1 MMMKTMKWLSVLLMV
16 AMLATGCRELTVS
29 ETPAPSRPLPVA
41 NVPAAAPTALPQPN
55 VTPDKLTILADEVD
69 QLLANIYERA
79 NPAIVNIDVA
89 GGSDMTEFGSGSG
102 FVIDQDGHIVTN
114 NHVIEGADEIDVT
127 FWDGTV
133 ALAKLVGADSY
144 SDLALIQVTLEPGKL
159 SPLTLADSDQVKVGQ
174 RVIAIG
180 NPFGLV
186 GTMTVGIVSGKG
198 RTLPADISANSA
210 STFSNPDI
218 IQTDAAINPGNSGG
232 PLLNSAGEVIGVNSA
247 IRTDG
252 TNRSNSGVG
261 FAVPSNTV
269 KRVVQQIQET
279 GRVSYPYLG
288 VSIDNHFTTG
298 ELASALKLPATK
310 GVIIASVIDGG
321 PAERA
326 GLKGGDRQVM
336 VRGRPVRSG
345 GDIITAID
353 GDAIDSFDEMI
364 AYLAARKQVGQT
376 VTVTILRGTETLQ
389 VPVTLD
395 ERPR

>member
-1 MMMKTMKWLSVLLMV
+1 MKAMKWLSVLLIV
-16 AMLATGCRELTVS
+16 AVLAAGCREFTVVQTP
-29 ETPAPSRPLPVA
+29 TPAEPLTIA
-41 NVPAAAPTALPQPN
+41 NLPAGAPTVLPQSI
-55 VTPDKLTILADEVD
+55 VTPDQVTILADEVD

-79 NPAIVNIDVA
+79 NPAVVNIDVA
-89 GGSDMTEFGSGSG
+89 GGSDLTEFGSGSG

-114 NHVIEGADEIDVT
+114 NHVIDGADEIDVT
-127 FWDGTV
+127 FWDGSV
-133 ALAKLVGADSY
+133 ATAKLIGADPY
-144 SDLALIQVTLEPGKL
+144 SDLALIQVTLEPAKL
-159 SPLTLADSDQVKVGQ
+159 FPLTLGDSDQVKVGQ

-198 RTLPADISANSA
+198 RTLPADGPSGS
-210 STFSNPDI
+210 STSFSNPDI

-232 PLLNSAGEVIGVNSA
+232 PLLNSSGEVIGVNSA

-252 TNRSNSGVG
+252 TNRANSGVG

-269 KRVVQQIQET
+269 KRVVTQLQEK

-288 VSIDNHFTTG
+288 VSVEPHFTTG
-298 ELASALKLPATK
+298 ELAVALKLPVTK
-310 GVIIASVIDGG
+310 GVVISAVVDGG

-326 GLKGGDRQVM
+326 GLKGGDQPVT
-336 VRGRPVRSG
+336 VRGIPIRSG

-353 GDAIDSFDEMI
+353 GDAINSFDEMI
-364 AYLAARKQVGQT
+364 AYLAAKKQVGQT

>member
-1 MMMKTMKWLSVLLMV
+1 MKTMRWLSVLLIV
-16 AMLATGCRELTVS
+16 AALAAGCREFTVF
-29 ETPAPSRPLPVA
+29 ETPPASRPLAAA
-41 NVPAAAPTALPQPN
+41 NAPAAVVTTVPQPV
-55 VTPDKLTILADEVD
+55 VTPDKITILADEVD

-79 NPAIVNIDVA
+79 NPAVVNIDVA
-89 GGSDMTEFGSGSG
+89 GGSDLTEFGSGSG

-127 FWDGTV
+127 FWDGSVTT
-133 ALAKLVGADSY
+133 AKVIGADPY
-144 SDLALIQVTLEPGKL
+144 SDLALIKVAVEQKRLL
-159 SPLTLADSDQVKVGQ
+159 PLPLGDSDQVKVGQ

-198 RTLPADISANSA
+198 RTLPADGPGGS
-210 STFSNPDI
+210 STSFSNPDI

-252 TNRSNSGVG
+252 TNRANSGVG
-261 FAVPSNTV
+261 FAVPVNTV
-269 KRVVQQIQET
+269 KRVVQQLREKGQ
-279 GRVSYPYLG
+279 VSYPYLG
-288 VSIDNHFTTG
+288 VSVDSNHFTTG
-298 ELASALKLPATK
+298 ELAAALNLPVK
-310 GVIIASVIDGG
+310 QGVLIALVVDGG

-326 GLKGGDRQVM
+326 GLKGGDRQVT
-336 VRGRPVRSG
+336 VRGIPVRAG
-345 GDIITAID
+345 GDIIIAID
-353 GDAIDSFDEMI
+353 GDAVNSFDEMI
-364 AYLAARKQVGQT
+364 SYLAAKKQVGQT
-376 VTVTILRGTETLQ
+376 VTVTIIRGTETLQ

>member
-1 MMMKTMKWLSVLLMV
+1 MMKAIKWLSVLLIV
-16 AMLATGCRELTVS
+16 AALAAGCREFTVF
-29 ETPAPSRPLPVA
+29 ETPTPSRPVAIA
-41 NVPAAAPTALPQPN
+41 NVPAAAPTALPQPI

-79 NPAIVNIDVA
+79 NPAVVNIDVA
-89 GGSDMTEFGSGSG
+89 GGSDLTEFGSGSG
-102 FVIDQDGHIVTN
+102 FVIDQAGHIITN
-114 NHVIEGADEIDVT
+114 NHVVDGADEIDVT
-127 FWDGTV
+127 FWDGSV
-133 ALAKLVGADSY
+133 AIARLIGADPY
-144 SDLALIQVTLEPGKL
+144 SDLALIKVSIEPERL
-159 SPLTLADSDQVKVGQ
+159 LPLPLGDSDQVKVGQ

-186 GTMTVGIVSGKG
+186 GTMTVGIISGKG
-198 RTLPADISANSA
+198 RTLPADGPTSS
-210 STFSNPDI
+210 SSSFSNPDI

-252 TNRSNSGVG
+252 TNRANSGVG

-269 KRVVQQIQET
+269 KRVVKQIQET

-288 VSIDNHFTTG
+288 VSVDSNHFTTG
-298 ELASALKLPATK
+298 ELAAELQLPVK
-310 GVIIASVIDGG
+310 QGVLIASVVDGG

-326 GLKGGDRQVM
+326 GLRGGDRQVT
-336 VRGRPVRSG
+336 VRGIPVRAG
-345 GDIITAID
+345 GDIIVAID
-353 GDAIDSFDEMI
+353 GDAINNFDEMI
-364 AYLAARKQVGQT
+364 AYLAAKKQVGQT
-376 VTVTILRGTETLQ
+376 VTVTIMRGTETLQ

>member
-1 MMMKTMKWLSVLLMV
+1 MKAMKWLSVLLIV
-16 AMLATGCRELTVS
+16 VMLAAGCREFTVAQ
-29 ETPAPSRPLPVA
+29 TPAPAELQTIA
-41 NVPAAAPTALPQPN
+41 NVPAAQPLPL
-55 VTPDKLTILADEVD
+55 VTPDQLTIRADEVD
-69 QLLANIYERA
+69 QLLANIYDRA
-79 NPAIVNIDVA
+79 NPAVVNIDVA
-89 GGSDMTEFGSGSG
+89 GGTDLTEFGSGSG

-114 NHVIEGADEIDVT
+114 NHVIEDADEIDVT

-133 ALAKLVGADSY
+133 ITAKLIGADPY
-144 SDLALIQVTLEPGKL
+144 SDLALIQVRLEPAKL
-159 SPLTLADSDQVKVGQ
+159 SPLTLGDSDQVKIGQ

-198 RTLPADISANSA
+198 RTLPADGPSGSSNS
-210 STFSNPDI
+210 FSNPDI
-218 IQTDAAINPGNSGG
+218 IQTDASINPGNSGG

-252 TNRSNSGVG
+252 TNRANSGVG

-269 KRVVQQIQET
+269 KRVVLQLQET

-288 VSIDNHFTTG
+288 VSVDNHFTTG
-298 ELASALKLPATK
+298 ELASALNLPVTK
-310 GVIIASVIDGG
+310 GVIVSAVIDGG
-321 PAERA
+321 PAQRA
-326 GLKGGDRQVM
+326 GLKGGNQPAT
-336 VRGRPVRSG
+336 VRGIPVRSG

-353 GDAIDSFDEMI
+353 GDPVNSFDEMI
-364 AYLAARKQVGQT
+364 AYLAAKKQVGQT

-389 VPVTLD
+389 VPLTLD

>member
-1 MMMKTMKWLSVLLMV
+1 MSKRLLV
-16 AMLATGCRELTVS
+16 RDQRGERERL
-29 ETPAPSRPLPVA
+29 
-41 NVPAAAPTALPQPN
+41 
-55 VTPDKLTILADEVD
+55 
-69 QLLANIYERA
+69 
-79 NPAIVNIDVA
+79 
-89 GGSDMTEFGSGSG
+89 
-102 FVIDQDGHIVTN
+102 
-114 NHVIEGADEIDVT
+114 
-127 FWDGTV
+127 
-133 ALAKLVGADSY
+133 
-144 SDLALIQVTLEPGKL
+144 
-159 SPLTLADSDQVKVGQ
+159 
-174 RVIAIG
+174 
-180 NPFGLV
+180 LV

-252 TNRSNSGVG
+252 TNRANSGVG

-269 KRVVQQIQET
+269 KRVVQQLQEK

>member
-1 MMMKTMKWLSVLLMV
+1 MMKMMKWLSVILIV
-16 AMLATGCRELTVS
+16 AALAAGCREFTVF
-29 ETPAPSRPLPVA
+29 ETPTPARPVVIA
-41 NVPAAAPTALPQPN
+41 NALAAAPTTLPRPIA
-55 VTPDKLTILADEVD
+55 TPDKLTIQADEVD

-79 NPAIVNIDVA
+79 NPAVVNIDVA
-89 GGSDMTEFGSGSG
+89 GGSDLTEFGSGSG
-102 FVIDQDGHIVTN
+102 FVIDQDGRIVTN
-114 NHVIEGADEIDVT
+114 NHVVDNADEIDVT

-133 ALAKLVGADSY
+133 ATARLIGADPY
-144 SDLALIQVTLEPGKL
+144 SDLALIEVSVEPARLVPL
-159 SPLTLADSDQVKVGQ
+159 SLGDSDQLKVGQ

-198 RTLPADISANSA
+198 RTLPADTATSAA
-210 STFSNPDI
+210 SSFSNPDI

-252 TNRSNSGVG
+252 TNRANSGVG

-269 KRVVQQIQET
+269 KRVVQQLQEK

-288 VSIDNHFTTG
+288 VSVDDHFTTG
-298 ELASALKLPATK
+298 ELASALKLPVTK
-310 GVIIASVIDGG
+310 GVVIAAVIDGG

-326 GLKGGDRQVM
+326 GLRGGSQQVT
-336 VRGRPVRSG
+336 VRGIPVRSG
-345 GDIITAID
+345 GDILTAID
-353 GDAIDSFDEMI
+353 GDAIDSFDQMI
-364 AYLAARKQVGQT
+364 AYLAARKHVGQT
-376 VTVTILRGTETLQ
+376 VTVTIMRGSETLQ

>member
-1 MMMKTMKWLSVLLMV
+1 MKAIKWLGVLLIVMV
-16 AMLATGCRELTVS
+16 LAAGCREFTVV
-29 ETPAPSRPLPVA
+29 EPPAPPKPVTLANLPA
-41 NVPAAAPTALPQPN
+41 NAPTVLPQAIA
-55 VTPDKLTILADEVD
+55 TPDKLVIQSDAVD
-69 QLLANIYERA
+69 QLLSNIYERA
-79 NPAIVNIDVA
+79 NPAVVNIDVA
-89 GGSDMTEFGSGSG
+89 GGSDLTELGSGSG
-102 FVIDQDGHIVTN
+102 FVVDQDGHIVTN
-114 NHVIEGADEIDVT
+114 NHVIDGADEIDVT

-133 ALAKLVGADSY
+133 ATAKVIGADPY
-144 SDLALIQVTLEPGKL
+144 SDLALIKVDVDPAKL
-159 SPLTLADSDQVKVGQ
+159 DPLTLGDSDQIKVGQ

-198 RTLPADISANSA
+198 RTLPADTSTNSGNN
-210 STFSNPDI
+210 FSNPDI

-252 TNRSNSGVG
+252 TNRANSGVG

-269 KRVVQQIQET
+269 KRVVTQLQAN

-288 VSIDNHFTTG
+288 VSVDSHFTTG
-298 ELASALKLPATK
+298 ELALALNLPVAK
-310 GVIIASVIDGG
+310 GVVIATVVDGG

-326 GLKGGDRQVM
+326 GLKGGDQQVT
-336 VRGRPVRSG
+336 VRGIPVRSG

-353 GDAIDSFDEMI
+353 GDPINSFDEMI
-364 AYLAARKQVGQT
+364 AYLAAKKQVGQT
-376 VTVTILRGTETLQ
+376 VTVTVLRGAQTLQ
-389 VPVTLD
+389 VPLTLD

>member
-1 MMMKTMKWLSVLLMV
+1 MKAMKWLSVLLIV
-16 AMLATGCRELTVS
+16 VMLAAGCREFTVVQ
-29 ETPAPSRPLPVA
+29 TPTPTQLQTIA
-41 NVPAAAPTALPQPN
+41 NVPAALPQPIE
-55 VTPDKLTILADEVD
+55 TPDQLTILADEVD

-79 NPAIVNIDVA
+79 NPAVVNIDVA
-89 GGSDMTEFGSGSG
+89 GGSDLTEFGSGSG
-102 FVIDQDGHIVTN
+102 FVVDQDGHIVTN
-114 NHVIEGADEIDVT
+114 NHVIEDADEIDVT

-133 ALAKLVGADSY
+133 VTAKLIGADPY
-144 SDLALIQVTLEPGKL
+144 SDLALIQVTLEPAKL
-159 SPLTLADSDQVKVGQ
+159 SPLTLGDSDQVKIGQ

-198 RTLPADISANSA
+198 RTLPADGPSGSSNS
-210 STFSNPDI
+210 FSNPDI
-218 IQTDAAINPGNSGG
+218 IQTDASINPGNSGG

-252 TNRSNSGVG
+252 TNRANSGVG

-269 KRVVQQIQET
+269 KRVVLQLQET

-288 VSIDNHFTTG
+288 VSVDNHFTTG
-298 ELASALKLPATK
+298 ELASALKLPVAK
-310 GVIIASVIDGG
+310 GVVIAAVVDGG

-326 GLKGGDRQVM
+326 GLKGGAQQVT
-336 VRGRPVRSG
+336 VRGIPVRSG

-353 GDAIDSFDEMI
+353 GDPVNSFDEMI
-364 AYLAARKQVGQT
+364 AYLAAKKQVGQT
-376 VTVTILRGTETLQ
+376 VTVTIMRGTETLQ
-389 VPVTLD
+389 VPLTLD